1 MLKTRSGVVLVA
13 EGQSIGHATNNVA
26 EYRAL
31 LLGLEKALERGVRRV
46 EVRADSELLIKQLKS
61 EYRVKNPGLRP
72 LFEQATLMLRRFEA
86 VRLTHVRRE
95 HNAEADRLAN
105 EGIDKA
111 RSRPKD
117 AS

>member
-1 MLKTRSGVVLVA
+1 
-13 EGQSIGHATNNVA
+13 
-26 EYRAL
+26 
-31 LLGLEKALERGVRRV
+31 
-46 EVRADSELLIKQLKS
+46 
-61 EYRVKNPGLRP
+61 
-72 LFEQATLMLRRFEA
+72 MLRRFEA